1 MSGPDPG
8 NNNND
13 DHRLKREEF
22 RPNAVGGIE
31 MVDLLWVWVA
41 AGGGVAVGMFLFA
54 LMAMAG
60 DRRDDDLVASSTPD
74 ALT

>member
-54 LMAMAG
+54 VMTIAAG
-60 DRRDDDLVASSTPD
+60 EPQSEVVSVSHTD